1 MTNRISSR
9 PMATVWVDGS
19 DAESFLHG
27 LLSQEITSMT
37 DGEARDALLLDKTG
51 HVRVDLRVIRTEP
64 ESFTLLTDADS
75 GDRLTELLD
84 EYHFS
89 EDVEILGPEPV
100 DVVTFLERTDPFV
113 SGADIVIPGRIPA
126 SVDAIGDAATI
137 VDANATIPV
146 DDEEVEAL
154 RIAAGV
160 PRFGVDMTERTLV
173 HEAGLQRRSV
183 SFDKGCYLGQ
193 ETVARVEYRGGVNKR
208 LVGLRLP
215 APVSV
220 GTTVTNGEKS
230 VGAVT
235 SVATHPSL
243 GPIALATVRKEAEDG
258 SEVIVEGLD
267 VPARIVTLPFVAEAT
282 PAG

>member
-1 MTNRISSR
+1 MTDRVSSR
-9 PMATVWVDGS
+9 PMATVWVDGP
-19 DAESFLHG
+19 DAVSFLHG
-27 LLSQEITSMT
+27 LLSQDIASMT

-64 ESFTLLTDADS
+64 ESFTLLTEADS
-75 GDRLTELLD
+75 GDGLTALLD

-100 DVVTFLERTDPFV
+100 DVVTFLDRSDPFV
-113 SGADIVIPGRIPA
+113 AGADIVIPGGLPG

-137 VDANATIPV
+137 VDANATTPA

-154 RIAAGV
+154 RIAAGR

-215 APVSV
+215 ASAAVGASIAAGERSV
-220 GTTVTNGEKS
+220 GT
-230 VGAVT
+230 VT
-235 SVATHPSL
+235 SVAVHPAL

-258 SEVIVEGLD
+258 GEVTVEGLTE
-267 VPARIVTLPFVAEAT
+267 PARVVALPFTTGAA

>member
-1 MTNRISSR
+1 MTDRISPR
-9 PMATVWVDGS
+9 PMATIWVDGP
-19 DAESFLHG
+19 DALSFLHG
-27 LLSQEITSMT
+27 LLSQDISSMA

-51 HVRVDLRVIRTEP
+51 HIRVDLRVIRTES
-64 ESFTLLTDADS
+64 ESFTLLTEADS
-75 GDRLTELLD
+75 GERLQALLD

-100 DVVTFLERTDPFV
+100 DVVTFLDRTDPFV
-113 SGADIVIPGRIPA
+113 TGADIVIPSRLPA
-126 SVDAIGDAATI
+126 AVDAVGDGASI
-137 VDANATIPV
+137 VDANPTTPA
-146 DDEEVEAL
+146 DDTEVEAR

-215 APVSV
+215 GPVPV
-220 GTTVTNGEKS
+220 GATVTNGEKA
-230 VGAVT
+230 VGTVT
-235 SVATHPSL
+235 SAAVHPEL
-243 GPIALATVRKEAEDG
+243 GPIALATVRKEATDG
-258 SEVIVEGLD
+258 SDVTVEGLTEA
-267 VPARIVTLPFVAEAT
+267 ARVVALPFTTQAT